1 MVGAGIQASR
11 PRNSLQPHIRP
22 FLQPNIAYTRRAQTN
37 LVLIGGVPRLTI
49 NIAIATYDAIVLG
62 CDSLSSQV
70 EQAILPFRNGGGFA
84 RDADGN
90 ELIDATG
97 HKVVSAAELRPYV
110 TNVFGGAQKM
120 FCLYEDED
128 TTVAAVTSGMAT
140 LCGVTIAGVAN
151 RFKKRNA
158 GEGATFR
165 TVQAVVEA
173 FLAHVRQEWEAE
185 VEYATAPE
193 ELRPYFPD
201 LQFIVG
207 GYGTDDATS
216 KVFKLSV
223 SALTFEE
230 QFAWRS
236 RSGTCFAGQSDFVE
250 RLLVGVDGR
259 LADQI
264 NVTVGQL
271 MASQA
276 PAIVQAFTD
285 QLRAAGGEIPDGFTF
300 ATPDSPVELP
310 WWDSVARIDFGNL
323 PAQYAVDL
331 AELLVNLQSGMQRFA
346 SGVATVGGRT
356 HIGVLKRGEKFV
368 MLNEP
373 KLVHNHTGYSHDL

>member
-1 MVGAGIQASR
+1 M
-11 PRNSLQPHIRP
+11 
-22 FLQPNIAYTRRAQTN
+22 
-37 LVLIGGVPRLTI
+37 PRLTI

-151 RFKKRNA
+151 RFKKKNA

>member
-1 MVGAGIQASR
+1 MTSR
-11 PRNSLQPHIRP
+11 S
-22 FLQPNIAYTRRAQTN
+22 
-37 LVLIGGVPRLTI
+37 IGSVSTLTI

-128 TTVAAVTSGMAT
+128 TTVAAVTAGMAT

-151 RFKKRNA
+151 RFKKKNS
-158 GEGATFR
+158 GEGTVYR
-165 TVQAVVEA
+165 TVESVAAA

-185 VEYATAPE
+185 VEYETAAE

-201 LQFIVG
+201 VQFIVG

-223 SALTFEE
+223 NSGMLEE
-230 QFAWRS
+230 QFTWKS

-264 NVTVGQL
+264 DSTVGQL
-271 MASQA
+271 MSSQTQ
-276 PAIVQAFTD
+276 AIVQTITD
-285 QLRAAGGEIPDGFTF
+285 QLRAAGVEIPEGMTF
-300 ATPDSPVELP
+300 VMPDFPIELP
-310 WWDSVARIDFGNL
+310 WWESVARIDFGNL

>member
-1 MVGAGIQASR
+1 MLSSVR
-11 PRNSLQPHIRP
+11 ECL
-22 FLQPNIAYTRRAQTN
+22 
-37 LVLIGGVPRLTI
+37 RLTI

-90 ELIDATG
+90 ELVDATG

-128 TTVAAVTSGMAT
+128 TSVAAVTAGMAT
-140 LCGVTIAGVAN
+140 LCGVTIAGIAN
-151 RFKKRNA
+151 RFKKKNN
-158 GEGATFR
+158 GEGTVFR
-165 TVQAVVEA
+165 TAQAVAEA
-173 FLAHVRQEWEAE
+173 FLAHVRQEWETE

-201 LQFIVG
+201 VQFIVG
-207 GYGTDDATS
+207 GYGADDATS

-223 SALTFEE
+223 RSSVLEE
-230 QFAWRS
+230 QFTWKS

-259 LADQI
+259 LVGQV
-264 NVTVGQL
+264 NLTVGQL
-271 MASQA
+271 MATRTQA
-276 PAIVQAFTD
+276 VAQAFTD
-285 QLRAAGGEIPDGFTF
+285 QLRAADVKIPDGFSF
-300 ATPDSPVELP
+300 VMPDFPIELP
-310 WWDSVARIDFGNL
+310 WGESIVSIDFGNL

-356 HIGVLKRGEKFV
+356 HIGVLKRGEKFA

-373 KLVHNHTGYSHDL
+373 KLIHSHTGYSHDL